1 MNKYTYPPFRWRF
14 LFLIGTSTSLAVMAL
29 LCIITE
35 MAEVISDCDTPS
47 MARPN
52 CAAAGLRMA
61 VQRRLNVAAWEEARA
76 ATDAIR
82 VPSAEPEDYEVFTDD
97 DPNVEFVTESL
108 GCMVCGGSAVLSKKG
123 FVEAPDCMVSGS
135 CEVTHVT
142 MYPERYVAADTLVV
156 DKLPCG
162 ADRCDA
168 LLALMV
174 HKGDI
179 VFDMPSGQCIVDVEG
194 ERWRNSGETIM
205 NNMHLDDPDAGFERY
220 DGEQL

>member
-1 MNKYTYPPFRWRF
+1 MT
-14 LFLIGTSTSLAVMAL
+14 
-29 LCIITE
+29 
-35 MAEVISDCDTPS
+35 EVISDVDTEVMP
-47 MARPN
+47 RPN
-52 CAAAGLRMA
+52 CAAAGLRMT

-76 ATDAIR
+76 ATDATR
-82 VPSAEPEDYEVFTDD
+82 APAAEPEDYEVFTDD
-97 DPNVEFVTESL
+97 DPNVEFTAGSL
-108 GCMVCGGSAVLSKKG
+108 GCLVCGGSVTLTRKG
-123 FVEAPDCMVSGS
+123 FVDAPDCMVSGS

-142 MYPERYVAADTLVV
+142 MYPERYVDADTPVV

-194 ERWRNSGETIM
+194 ERWRNNSETIL
-205 NNMHLDDPDAGFERY
+205 NNMRLSDPDTGFEQF